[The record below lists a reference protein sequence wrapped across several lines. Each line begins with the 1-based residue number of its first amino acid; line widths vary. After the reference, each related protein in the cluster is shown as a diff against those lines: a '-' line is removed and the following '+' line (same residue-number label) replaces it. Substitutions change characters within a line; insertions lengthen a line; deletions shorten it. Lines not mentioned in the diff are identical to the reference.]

1 MMMSL
6 LSSPVFMNY
15 LYYFL
20 TFYFVLE
27 AVFAVVYFCILIPQ
41 ANHPCQ
47 PAPYR
52 QYGKDRRKLLLRILH
67 RIEETCELKRTD
79 PKQTIISFL
88 SDWFH
93 IQAVSLPSKTSN
105 DNNAKPKDRK
115 ISDIPILSMLSS
127 SSWSSPENSD
137 DDHEY
142 TKHNNKVPFCLYKED
157 VDSFFAW
164 TFFAKD
170 YANMLGWELKELN
183 RIYEELE
190 TRHNI
195 TFPPK
200 TFNTSPYFHPRRMTL
215 EPVVPLYRPLA
226 VYLGVMS
233 MKLFGR
239 CVLYLYGFQR
249 YVTISGLVSWYR
261 PAKNE
266 TDTSLLPLLFFHGIA
281 PGGFVVYLPMVL
293 YGLSTENDRAVF
305 LFENN
310 SISCALDLSSLDEQQ
325 TVDGVLEVLE
335 KFKFAKK
342 DLSLVGHSFGSCPIS
357 WLLASKRL
365 QQVKQVVLI
374 DPVSI
379 VLSEPDV
386 MVNFL
391 YSQALDKIRVVASSE
406 LFTQCYLRRHFA
418 WYNSELYV
426 EDVDCPMIVCCSER
440 DEIVNSA
447 KVKQEMER
455 HHKAK
460 HNLVCWEGAGHGA
473 CIANPTKW
481 KELKGLMLKQELQI
495 VQQKSL

>member
-1 MMMSL
+1 
-6 LSSPVFMNY
+6 
-15 LYYFL
+15 
-20 TFYFVLE
+20 
-27 AVFAVVYFCILIPQ
+27 
-41 ANHPCQ
+41 
-47 PAPYR
+47 
-52 QYGKDRRKLLLRILH
+52 
-67 RIEETCELKRTD
+67 
-79 PKQTIISFL
+79 
-88 SDWFH
+88 
-93 IQAVSLPSKTSN
+93 
-105 DNNAKPKDRK
+105 
-115 ISDIPILSMLSS
+115 MLSS